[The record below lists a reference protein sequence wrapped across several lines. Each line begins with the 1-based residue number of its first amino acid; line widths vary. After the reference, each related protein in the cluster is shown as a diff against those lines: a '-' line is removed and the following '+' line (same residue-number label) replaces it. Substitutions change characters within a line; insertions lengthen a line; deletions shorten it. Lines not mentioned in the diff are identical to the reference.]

1 MTDQIHTIVV
11 GGGQAGLSVG
21 YHLNQIEIPF
31 LILDASERT
40 GDSWRNRWDSLR
52 LFTPARYSGL
62 DGMPYPSSPT
72 YYPTKDEMAEY
83 LEDYAERFDLPIRHR
98 TPVTCVSR
106 NGTKFEV
113 ETSGGKY
120 EAENVVIAMGD
131 YQLPKIPEFASEL
144 RDDIL
149 QLHSED
155 YRRPSQLRDGP
166 VLVVGAANSGVEI
179 ALDLA
184 PTHGVYLSGRH
195 PGHVP
200 FDIDGFLGKHLFVR
214 LVLGGLF
221 HRVLTVRNPIGRKSK
236 DKLLSMGGLL
246 VRSKPEDV
254 EAAGVERVPRM
265 ARVSGGLPILDDG
278 RQIEAASVI
287 WATGYDAGF
296 SSWIDFDIFEDGELN
311 HDMGVVHNVPGL
323 YFVGLPFLHTPS
335 SGMFHGVGRDAR
347 RVVDHIASRA
357 PMTTRRSAS
366 AAPGRS

>member
-1 MTDQIHTIVV
+1 MTDLIHTIVV

-21 YHLNQIEIPF
+21 YHLKQVGIPF

-62 DGMPYPSSPT
+62 DGMPFPAPST
-72 YYPTKDEMAEY
+72 YYPTKDEMADY
-83 LEDYAERFDLPIRHR
+83 LEEYAERFDLPIRHR
-98 TPVTCVSR
+98 SPVTRVSR
-106 NGTKFEV
+106 KGMRFEV
-113 ETSGGKY
+113 ETSGGVY

-131 YQLPKIPEFASEL
+131 YQLPSVPEFASEL

-155 YRRPSQLRDGP
+155 YRRPSQLRDGS

-184 PTHGVYLSGRH
+184 PTHRVYLSGRH

-200 FDIDGFLGKHLFVR
+200 FDIERFLGRHVFVR

-221 HRVLTVRNPIGRKSK
+221 HRVLTVRSRIGRKAK
-236 DKLLSMGGLL
+236 ENLLSMGGLL

-254 EAAGVERVPRM
+254 ETAGAERVPRM
-265 ARVSGGLPILDDG
+265 ARVSGGLPILEDG
-278 RQIEAASVI
+278 RRMEVANVI
-287 WATGYDAGF
+287 WATGYDSGF
-296 SSWIDFDIFEDGELN
+296 TSWIDFDIFEAGEPR
-311 HDMGVVHNVPGL
+311 HDLGVVPDVPGL
-323 YFVGLPFLHTPS
+323 YFIGLPFLHTPS
-335 SGMFHGVGRDAR
+335 SGMFHGVGRDAL
-347 RVVDHIASRA
+347 RVVDHIASRDPVA
-357 PMTTRRSAS
+357 TAR
-366 AAPGRS
+366 